1 MLKRIT
7 IATVALAVASCVA
20 GAEVFVGPQAPERRL
35 EIVRNG
41 EFERGGMS
49 WAADWRPLP
58 GAFRMH
64 RVLGE
69 TGEHSLFLGLREDGD
84 GGVVQTVTLPA
95 HRALSLRVLATCHT
109 STEAAV
115 VATLTRVA
123 DGVVLAEVVVN
134 GIERGVLAEGFDS
147 GPGGPAELMLRV
159 VGDAGSEAL
168 IDQVAIAKPVR
179 ACEARPPD
187 YAGADLV
194 LAQGQGLR
202 VDADFEP
209 RLLPQA
215 AQMLQEALEDVTGA
229 RTTSIGA
236 GVLVSV
242 SRPEAT
248 GWPERESYSLKVCE
262 TGVTI
267 DAPAEEGAFH
277 GIMTLIDLIRAEPG
291 GGARIVAVDVQDRPA
306 LPWRMAM
313 GADFSDPANT
323 ARTLARLKLNMALVD
338 YEAEGCAGMVSEL
351 RSVGVEPVLSLGA
364 NEADDVTGAMQDAV
378 TRLGARYVLVSP
390 PSAPA
395 AEDGAVRPHHWDEPP
410 LSEVAAFAREH
421 AREVT
426 VIVPASRAVT
436 TPLHSVVE
444 FSISS
449 VVLVTPEG
457 WPREVVAVLPARP
470 GGMDAEHL
478 APWHDAGVRYVLT
491 DWMFL
496 QPETVA
502 QALGERAAG
511 AACLGVEVGLD
522 GVRGAEQ
529 LAEQMADLAWRG
541 MPAEE

>member
-1 MLKRIT
+1 MLRRIT
-7 IATVALAVASCVA
+7 IAAVVLAVASCVA
-20 GAEVFVGPQAPERRL
+20 GAEVFVGPQAPQRGL
-35 EIVRNG
+35 EIVMNG
-41 EFERGGMS
+41 EFEQGGMA
-49 WAADWRPLP
+49 WAAGWRPLP
-58 GAFRMH
+58 GAFRLH
-64 RVLGE
+64 RVQRE
-69 TGEHSLFLGLREDGD
+69 AGEHSLFLGLRDGGD
-84 GGVVQTVTLPA
+84 GGVMQVVNLPA

-123 DGVVLAEVVVN
+123 DGVVLAEVVVD

-147 GPGGPAELMLRV
+147 GPGGSAELMLRV
-159 VGDAGSEAL
+159 VGEKGSEAL
-168 IDQVAIAKPVR
+168 IDSVAIAKPVQ
-179 ACEARPPD
+179 ACDARPPD

-215 AQMLQEALEDVTGA
+215 AQMLQETLEDVTGA

-236 GVLVSV
+236 GVSVSV
-242 SRPEAT
+242 SQPEAT
-248 GWPERESYSLKVCE
+248 GWPERESYRLKVCE

-267 DAPAEEGAFH
+267 TAPAEEGAFH
-277 GIMTLIDLIRAEPG
+277 AVMTLIDLLRAEPG
-291 GGARIVAVDVQDRPA
+291 GGARILAVDVQDKPA
-306 LPWRMAM
+306 LPWRIASA
-313 GADFSDPANT
+313 ADFSDPANA

-338 YEAEGCAGMVSEL
+338 YEDEVGPAIIDEL
-351 RSVGVEPVLSLGA
+351 RSVGVEPVIRVSAGQTDGVGA
-364 NEADDVTGAMQDAV
+364 AMRDAV
-378 TRLGARYVLVSP
+378 ERLGARYVLVSP
-390 PSAPA
+390 PSTPA

-410 LSEVAAFAREH
+410 LAQVAAFAREH
-421 AREVT
+421 AGEVT
-426 VIVPASRAVT
+426 VVVPASRAVT

-444 FSISS
+444 FNISS
-449 VVLVTPEG
+449 VVLVTPDG

-470 GGMDAEHL
+470 GGMDGEYL
-478 APWHDAGVRYVLT
+478 ESWHDAGVRYVLT
-491 DWMFL
+491 DWTFL

-541 MPAEE
+541 MPSEE